1 MDNKGLPPEGTAAGK
16 SVDEKDKF
24 ALRVLV
30 VDDSH
35 AMHEIMKIKLGELA
49 SSFAMELHHVLSGEE
64 ALERA
69 MGMVFDIIFMD
80 VEMPGLSGLEA
91 CRRLKE
97 AGCKARIA
105 MLSSLVRTTDRDA
118 GFNVGCDHYLEKP
131 PKDQVLSAVL
141 RVVRLRKELSLG

>member
-1 MDNKGLPPEGTAAGK
+1 MEHSSLPCDGASAGVSDGK
-16 SVDEKDKF
+16 KDKHS
-24 ALRVLV
+24 LRVLV

-49 SSFAMELHHVLSGEE
+49 VSFGMELHHVLSGEE

-69 MGMVFDIIFMD
+69 LEMVFDIIFMD

-97 AGCKARIA
+97 LGCKARIA
-105 MLSSLVRTTDRDA
+105 MLSSLVRTSDRDA
-118 GFNVGCDHYLEKP
+118 GFNAGCDHYLEKP

-141 RVVRLRKELSLG
+141 RVVSLRKELSLG